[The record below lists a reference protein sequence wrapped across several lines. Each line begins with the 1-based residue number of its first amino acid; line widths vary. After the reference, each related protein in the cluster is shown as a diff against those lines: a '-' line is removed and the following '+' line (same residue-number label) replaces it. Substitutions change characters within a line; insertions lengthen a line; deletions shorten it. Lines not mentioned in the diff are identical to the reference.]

1 MDVKVLEKMSAYK
14 EILSTMPKN
23 NDKNIEKFNS
33 KVDEIIDEYKKY
45 KSDILNEISKRY
57 ARNTRLS
64 SNSNINS
71 LENEME
77 NYELILEVINDIKS
91 SYEKTNLDKEVYKL
105 GKFYKENLENVNNQ
119 IMTCINIFRNIGI
132 SIQDQD
138 FSSSKYALEYMKV
151 FLDEM
156 KTGNIDSQNIK
167 ETFEKVYWKCPDLII
182 HIEVIINNIY
192 LKNKKQIDKVYEDK
206 KEETFK
212 KYKINVENILLNYKS
227 NQKQLEKET
236 SLDKKKILD
245 NFLSGIW
252 NTKDYEEEKIE
263 KIYQKYI
270 IPEALN
276 NEVMDEINEN
286 IDKFTRSIYEYK
298 EYLKY
303 KYIID
308 NIKEKFSEK
317 ENYKNAY
324 KDNLKEID
332 KCESQLKKLNKPSIF
347 GKKEIDDIKV
357 NELFLKER
365 DIFKELS
372 KNIIYYKISENITEN
387 SSLLDI
393 LCFAS
398 SFYKFLV
405 DAIIKQNQEITP
417 DEIDE
422 VIKDLKRY
430 IKFPYFTII
439 NNIKMIEDK
448 DIALIIKD
456 RYKLLNFNIEK
467 EDLQEDNLENLYDEF
482 QKINIYNNI
491 KNAGL
496 NLEDIKN
503 VCEYKKIL
511 GKEQMN

>member
-1 MDVKVLEKMSAYK
+1 MDEKVLEKMSAYK

-23 NDKNIEKFNS
+23 NDKNIEKFNC
-33 KVDEIIDEYKKY
+33 KIDEILEEYKNY

-57 ARNTRLS
+57 VSNTRLS
-64 SNSNINS
+64 SNGNINN

-77 NYELILEVINDIKS
+77 NYELILEVIDDIKS
-91 SYEKTNLDKEVYKL
+91 SYEKTSLDKEVYKL

-132 SIQDQD
+132 SIKDQD
-138 FSSSKYALEYMKV
+138 FSYSKYALEYMKV

-156 KTGNIDSQNIK
+156 KTGNIDSQNVK

-192 LKNKKQIDKVYEDK
+192 LKNKKEIDKFYSDK
-206 KEETFK
+206 KEETLK

-227 NQKQLEKET
+227 NQKQLDKEVN
-236 SLDKKKILD
+236 LDKKRILD
-245 NFLSGIW
+245 NFLSGRW
-252 NTKDYEEEKIE
+252 NTKDYEDEKIN
-263 KIYQKYI
+263 KIYQKYV
-270 IPEALN
+270 N
-276 NEVMDEINEN
+276 NEILTKDNMLEINEN
-286 IDKFTRSIYEYK
+286 IYKFTRSIYEYK

-303 KYIID
+303 KYILD
-308 NIKEKFSEK
+308 NIKEKFNEK
-317 ENYKNAY
+317 DNFKNSF

-332 KCESQLKKLNKPSIF
+332 KCENQLKKLNKPNIF

-357 NELFLKER
+357 NEIFLKER

-372 KNIIYYKISENITEN
+372 KNIIYYKISENINEN
-387 SSLLDI
+387 STILDI

-398 SFYKFLV
+398 CFYKFLV
-405 DAIIKQNQEITP
+405 DAIIKQNQDIAP
-417 DEIDE
+417 DEIED
-422 VIKDLKRY
+422 VIKELKKF

-467 EDLQEDNLENLYDEF
+467 EDLQEDNLENLYNEL

-496 NLEDIKN
+496 DLDDIKN
-503 VCEYKKIL
+503 LCEYKKIL
-511 GKEQMN
+511 DKEQMN

>member
-1 MDVKVLEKMSAYK
+1 MDEKVLEKMSAYK

-23 NDKNIEKFNS
+23 NDKNIEKFNC
-33 KVDEIIDEYKKY
+33 KIDEIVEEYKNY
-45 KSDILNEISKRY
+45 KSQILNEISRRY
-57 ARNTRLS
+57 ANNIELA
-64 SNSNINS
+64 SNSKINS
-71 LENEME
+71 LENEIE
-77 NYELILEVINDIKS
+77 NYELILEVINDMKS

-132 SIQDQD
+132 SISEQD

-151 FLDEM
+151 FLNEM
-156 KTGNIDSQNIK
+156 KIGNVDSQNVK

-192 LKNKKQIDKVYEDK
+192 LKNKKEIDKFYSDK
-206 KEETFK
+206 KEETLK

-227 NQKQLEKET
+227 NQKQLDKEK

-245 NFLSGIW
+245 NFLSGKW
-252 NTKDYEEEKIE
+252 NAKDYEEEKIN

-270 IPEALN
+270 NINVLTTDN
-276 NEVMDEINEN
+276 MSEINEN
-286 IDKFTRSIYEYK
+286 INKFTRSIYEYK

-303 KYIID
+303 KYILD

-317 ENYKNAY
+317 DNYKNKY
-324 KDNLKEID
+324 KENLKEID
-332 KCESQLKKLNKPSIF
+332 KCGSQLKKLNKPNIF
-347 GKKEIDDIKV
+347 SKKEIDDIKV
-357 NELFLKER
+357 NEIFLKEKE
-365 DIFKELS
+365 IYKELS
-372 KNIIYYKISENITEN
+372 KNIIYYKISENINEN
-387 SSLLDI
+387 STILDI
-393 LCFAS
+393 LYFAS

-405 DAIIKQNQEITP
+405 DAIIRQNKDITSTEIE
-417 DEIDE
+417 D
-422 VIKDLKRY
+422 VIKELKNY

-439 NNIKMIEDK
+439 NNIKMVEEK

-467 EDLQEDNLENLYDEF
+467 EDLQEENLENLLNEL
-482 QKINIYNNI
+482 QKINISNNI

-496 NLEDIKN
+496 NIEEIKN
-503 VCEYKKIL
+503 LCEYKKIL
-511 GKEQMN
+511 DKEQMN